1 MGNAKILILGAA
13 VIDVVIHIDRLP
25 QAGEDIAGR
34 QKGMIVGGCAFNVSK
49 IMGALGT
56 AHDLCVPLGKGMYAD
71 IIRQELLQS
80 GHWPMIEDER
90 CDNGY
95 CLSLVEADSERTF
108 ITMDGI
114 ETMWLD
120 AWLDKIDAQAYDYI
134 YASGYGFQD
143 DNPGSEVLLRFL
155 RRRKRSCR
163 LVLDPGPRLLGK
175 RFADELLGMRTIL
188 EMNEAEAKAM
198 TGEANAA
205 AAARRLYAVTRQPVV
220 VTLGREGTLCRSDE
234 GEMLVPSGQ
243 GDRYDRRRR
252 FAYSRIP
259 VGAVT
264 GENAA
269 RGLRRG
275 ESSSGNRRAACW
287 MFYGI
292 RCALKKAPGIA
303 LQ

>member
-25 QAGEDIAGR
+25 QAGEDIVGR

-95 CLSLVEADSERTF
+95 CLSLVEADGERTF

-175 RFADELLGMRTIL
+175 RFADELLW
-188 EMNEAEAKAM
+188 
-198 TGEANAA
+198 
-205 AAARRLYAVTRQPVV
+205 VCV
-220 VTLGREGTLCRSDE
+220 
-234 GEMLVPSGQ
+234 
-243 GDRYDRRRR
+243 R
-252 FAYSRIP
+252 FS
-259 VGAVT
+259 
-264 GENAA
+264 
-269 RGLRRG
+269 
-275 ESSSGNRRAACW
+275 
-287 MFYGI
+287 
-292 RCALKKAPGIA
+292 K
-303 LQ
+303 

>member
-95 CLSLVEADSERTF
+95 CLSLVEADGERTF

-163 LVLDPGPRLLGK
+163 LVLDPGPRLLGM
-175 RFADELLGMRTIL
+175 RFADELLGMCTIL
-188 EMNEAEAKAM
+188 EMNAAEAKAM

-234 GEMLVPSGQ
+234 GEMFVPSAPVKAIDTIGAGDSHTAGFLSALSQ
-243 GDRYDRRRR
+243 GKTLHEACEEANRV
-252 FAYSRIP
+252 AAIVVQH
-259 VGAVT
+259 VGCSM
-264 GENAA
+264 G
-269 RGLRRG
+269 
-275 ESSSGNRRAACW
+275 
-287 MFYGI
+287 
-292 RCALKKAPGIA
+292 
-303 LQ
+303 

>member
-1 MGNAKILILGAA
+1 
-13 VIDVVIHIDRLP
+13 
-25 QAGEDIAGR
+25 
-34 QKGMIVGGCAFNVSK
+34 
-49 IMGALGT
+49 
-56 AHDLCVPLGKGMYAD
+56 
-71 IIRQELLQS
+71 
-80 GHWPMIEDER
+80 MIEDER

-95 CLSLVEADSERTF
+95 CLSLVEADGERTF

-234 GEMLVPSGQ
+234 GEMLVPSAPVKAIDTIGAGDSHTAGFLSALSQ
-243 GDRYDRRRR
+243 GK
-252 FAYSRIP
+252 
-259 VGAVT
+259 T
-264 GENAA
+264 
-269 RGLRRG
+269 LR
-275 ESSSGNRRAACW
+275 EACEEANRAAAIVVQHVGCS
-287 MFYGI
+287 MG
-292 RCALKKAPGIA
+292 
-303 LQ
+303 

>member
-1 MGNAKILILGAA
+1 
-13 VIDVVIHIDRLP
+13 
-25 QAGEDIAGR
+25 
-34 QKGMIVGGCAFNVSK
+34 
-49 IMGALGT
+49 
-56 AHDLCVPLGKGMYAD
+56 
-71 IIRQELLQS
+71 
-80 GHWPMIEDER
+80 MIEDER

-95 CLSLVEADSERTF
+95 CLSLVEADGERTF

-188 EMNEAEAKAM
+188 EMNAAEAKAM

-234 GEMLVPSGQ
+234 GEMLVPSAPVKAIDTIGAGDSHTAGFLSALSQ
-243 GDRYDRRRR
+243 GKTLREACEEANR
-252 FAYSRIP
+252 
-259 VGAVT
+259 V
-264 GENAA
+264 AA
-269 RGLRRG
+269 IVVQHIGCSMG
-275 ESSSGNRRAACW
+275 
-287 MFYGI
+287 
-292 RCALKKAPGIA
+292 
-303 LQ
+303 